1 LSVGADSVLVMEI
14 DVVGPWCGGVP
25 PWLDAVFEGD
35 LLAASDVE
43 VLPVWDDVEVTV
55 AELLVQVAAMAPG
68 GAAISLLTSLSGR
81 VLSADEKLTVVQLW
95 QPLLAWAAGA
105 ETAAWLDFA
114 GPETPAD
121 TGADPDRPAYATFT
135 TAELAAGEL
144 GPALGCSTEFA
155 QTRIA
160 AARQLGAGGRFA
172 RVGDLLRAGQLSEY
186 KTRLLLGELVVL
198 APPVAEAVQDAVLD
212 RAGGLGPVELKRL
225 VRRTGKRLAGTRDPE
240 AVLTAFVAAQR
251 SRRVWFDTDTVDG
264 LVFLGAH
271 LPPVEAL
278 AIQQLLNR
286 DAGGRDCF
294 DGRSHDEREADALMA
309 RLLGAQP
316 AGGTSTDP
324 DQPHRRGRGNR
335 GRRGRTPTGTATGT
349 ATRAQVPVRPKIQL
363 NVLVPLSTLLGGTDH
378 PGELAGFGDLPPAVV
393 RSLAADAQWR
403 RWLYDDADGQL
414 LDQGTQHY
422 TPNAELD
429 RLVRAR
435 DPQCRFPY
443 STRSSTHADLDHI
456 EPFDT
461 TGNGQGGSTSAANLA
476 PLSRFPHRLKTHGGH
491 TLRALGNGVLD
502 WTTALGRTYRTRPH
516 DYRPDPGTNTR
527 HDQDG
532 DDPPG
537 V

>member
-1 LSVGADSVLVMEI
+1 
-14 DVVGPWCGGVP
+14 
-25 PWLDAVFEGD
+25 
-35 LLAASDVE
+35 
-43 VLPVWDDVEVTV
+43 
-55 AELLVQVAAMAPG
+55 
-68 GAAISLLTSLSGR
+68 
-81 VLSADEKLTVVQLW
+81 
-95 QPLLAWAAGA
+95 
-105 ETAAWLDFA
+105 LDFA

-121 TGADPDRPAYATFT
+121 TGADPDRPAYARFT

-144 GPALGCSTEFA
+144 GPALGCSTLFA

-172 RVGDLLRAGQLSEY
+172 RVGDLLRAGRLSEY
-186 KTRLLLGELVVL
+186 KTRLLLGELDLL

-212 RAGGLGPVELKRL
+212 RAGGLSPVELKRL

-316 AGGTSTDP
+316 AGGTSTE
-324 DQPHRRGRGNR
+324 
-335 GRRGRTPTGTATGT
+335 ATN
-349 ATRAQVPVRPKIQL
+349 PKIQL

-516 DYRPDPGTNTR
+516 DYRPDPGTNNS
-527 HDQDG
+527 HDEDG